1 LQPWPPEMRKKR
13 CMNKRGIALITG
25 GLVLGTALGL
35 LAYVTR
41 QRKDPSA
48 CPYGLRFSLDLPHPF
63 VTRSRLREML
73 APEPAQRVLEVGP
86 GTGYYSLYGARWLEP
101 DGTLE
106 VLDIQQEMLDHTMRR
121 ALALGISNIVPRQ
134 GDAQALPYPDGHFDA
149 AYLVAT
155 LGEIPDKERALRE
168 LRRVLKPGG
177 RLVVGESQPD
187 PHMVSSDKLRML
199 ADAAGLSYEGRIGGR
214 LGYFA
219 SFRAP

>member
-1 LQPWPPEMRKKR
+1 MRNKR
-13 CMNKRGIALITG
+13 GMNKRRTALITG
-25 GLVLGTALGL
+25 GLVLVTAAGL

-48 CPYGLRFSLDLPHPF
+48 FLYSLRFSLDLPHPF
-63 VTRSRLREML
+63 VTRSRLREIL
-73 APEPAQRVLEVGP
+73 TPEPAQRVLEVGP
-86 GTGYYSLYGARWLEP
+86 GTGYYSLHAAQWLEP

-121 ALALGISNIVPRQ
+121 AHALGISNIVPRQ
-134 GDAQALPYPDGHFDA
+134 GDAQALPYPDDHFDA

-155 LGEIPDKERALRE
+155 LGEVPDKERALRE

-187 PHMVSSDKLRML
+187 PHRVYFDELLRL
-199 ADAAGLSYEGRIGGR
+199 TETAGLDHERTLKGT

-219 SFRAP
+219 AFGAP

>member
-1 LQPWPPEMRKKR
+1 MRKKR
-13 CMNKRGIALITG
+13 CMNKRRTALITG
-25 GLVLGTALGL
+25 GLVLVTAAGL

-63 VTRSRLREML
+63 VTRSRLSEIL

-86 GTGYYSLYGARWLEP
+86 GTGYYSLHAARWLEP

-106 VLDIQQEMLDHTMRR
+106 VLDIQQEMLDHTVRR
-121 ALALGISNIVPRQ
+121 AHALGISNIVPRQ
-134 GDAQALPYPDGHFDA
+134 GDAQALPYPNGHFDA

-155 LGEIPDKERALRE
+155 LGEVPDKERALRE

-187 PHMVSSDKLRML
+187 PHMVSFDKLRML
-199 ADAAGLSYEGRIGGR
+199 ADATGLTYEGRIGGR